1 MWKKAK
7 HEEYQALFTQGT
19 WDLVEPPTMAH
30 VIGCQWIYRIKR
42 HSDGSVARYKARLVA
57 NGNQQEE
64 GLDFSETFS
73 PIVKQPTIRV
83 ALSLAVHHNWSLRQL
98 DVSNAF
104 LHGMLEEE
112 VYMKQ
117 PLGYRDP
124 HHPNYVCKLR
134 KALYGL
140 KQAPRAWYSTFST
153 FLLSSGFVNSRPNP
167 SLFISSK
174 GLDITLLLV
183 YVDDIIITGS
193 NSTSIDDFIS
203 LVGAKFAMKD
213 LGILN
218 YFLGIEVQYFNSGLK
233 LSQMKYASELL
244 VKAGMSACKPSSTPA
259 SIKPVISSDDE
270 FTDVTLFHTLVGS
283 LQYLTLTRPEIAHA
297 VNVVCQHMHAPKA
310 SHFILVKRILRYIKG
325 TLSHGLHFQPSSLV

>member
-1 MWKKAK
+1 MVSTSNIGSSLSSSGATCSSNPSSQPIISSSSLSASSHPMTTRSKNGIHKPKQPFSLLSTVTPSSSTCSLSGTAPITKPRYFVKANKHTVWKKAK
-7 HEEYQALFTQGT
+7 HEKYQALFTQGT

-73 PIVKQPTIRV
+73 PVVKQPTIRV

-174 GLDITLLLV
+174 GSDITLLLV

-193 NSTSIDDFIS
+193 SPTYI
-203 LVGAKFAMKD
+203 
-213 LGILN
+213 
-218 YFLGIEVQYFNSGLK
+218 
-233 LSQMKYASELL
+233 
-244 VKAGMSACKPSSTPA
+244 
-259 SIKPVISSDDE
+259 DE
-270 FTDVTLFHTLVGS
+270 FVS
-283 LQYLTLTRPEIAHA
+283 LL
-297 VNVVCQHMHAPKA
+297 
-310 SHFILVKRILRYIKG
+310 
-325 TLSHGLHFQPSSLV
+325 